1 MKKRR
6 SSKRTVRGLDENE
19 NHEHRRAEDIINMP
33 GGTNE
38 GNIGSLR
45 CDAMKLKFKY
55 FSIREIKPPRPDKD
69 AEEA

>member
-1 MKKRR
+1 MRTMNIEELKT
-6 SSKRTVRGLDENE
+6 SS
-19 NHEHRRAEDIINMP
+19 IWP

-55 FSIREIKPPRPDKD
+55 FSIREIKPPIPDKD